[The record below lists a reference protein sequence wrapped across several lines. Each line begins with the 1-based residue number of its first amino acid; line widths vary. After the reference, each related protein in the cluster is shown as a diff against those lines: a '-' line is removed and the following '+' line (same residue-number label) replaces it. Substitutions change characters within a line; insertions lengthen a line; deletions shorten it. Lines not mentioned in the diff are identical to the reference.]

1 MASKAPLVSKATLVP
16 RESREI
22 LAPSDQRVL
31 PAWLDSLAKTVRM
44 ASLEPRV
51 CVVTVAHKESVVSL
65 VPLVLKVSREARVP
79 KVALVHVDSKVSK
92 VPRENVDL
100 LAPVL
105 EAPLAPWVPRESVV
119 RWASKEPRETLAP
132 LVLKVLVAATVSRVT
147 RVLLAP
153 WAALA
158 SEDPR
163 AIVESRDPRETLV
176 SKAPRETREMSASED
191 RVVRQA

>member
-1 MASKAPLVSKATLVP
+1 M
-16 RESREI
+16 
-22 LAPSDQRVL
+22 
-31 PAWLDSLAKTVRM
+31 
-44 ASLEPRV
+44 
-51 CVVTVAHKESVVSL
+51 
-65 VPLVLKVSREARVP
+65 
-79 KVALVHVDSKVSK
+79 
-92 VPRENVDL
+92 
-100 LAPVL
+100 
-105 EAPLAPWVPRESVV
+105 